1 MLPRIANF
9 DDLDPLKAEPAV
21 EVVMVPPGSS
31 LPADAG
37 LVVLPGT
44 KSTIADLLAL
54 RENGWDRE
62 LVAHVKR
69 GGHVL
74 GICGGFQMLGRR
86 ISDPAGIEGNVR
98 DIEGL
103 GLLDIET
110 MMEPEKV
117 VRNVEAVSLLH
128 DEPLEGYEIHIGRTS
143 GRIWRGHLRVS
154 AIMMMG
160 PSRPMVVSWEPIST
174 VFSVRIVSA
183 TTFARAGCG
192 RRPDE
197 LSRERRRGSGRTG

>member
-69 GGHVL
+69 GGMCLVFAAGFKCLDGGSVTRRVL
-74 GICGGFQMLGRR
+74 KVMCA
-86 ISDPAGIEGNVR
+86 ISRA
-98 DIEGL
+98 
-103 GLLDIET
+103 
-110 MMEPEKV
+110 
-117 VRNVEAVSLLH
+117 
-128 DEPLEGYEIHIGRTS
+128 
-143 GRIWRGHLRVS
+143 
-154 AIMMMG
+154 G
-160 PSRPMVVSWEPIST
+160 PSLYRD
-174 VFSVRIVSA
+174 A
-183 TTFARAGCG
+183 DGAGK
-192 RRPDE
+192 
-197 LSRERRRGSGRTG
+197 SGSQC